1 MAPITAVTARMIL
14 DSRGNPTVEC
24 EVTADKQTFRAA
36 VPSGASTGENEAH
49 ELRDKDPAV
58 YLGKGVSK
66 AVSNV
71 KQLIGPQLL
80 GMDPTAQASIDQK
93 MIDMDGTEF
102 KGKLGANAILGVS
115 MAVCRAGAAAK
126 GVPLYQHLNDLAGNP
141 KMVMPVPCFNVVNG
155 GVHAGNYLAFQEFFL
170 IPDGADTFSEAL
182 RLGAETYHT
191 LKGIIKAKYG
201 ECAQTHAHACERAHQ
216 IESSNR
222 IGPNQTYAKAK
233 SEALPF
239 VH

>member
-1 MAPITAVTARMIL
+1 
-14 DSRGNPTVEC
+14 
-24 EVTADKQTFRAA
+24 
-36 VPSGASTGENEAH
+36 
-49 ELRDKDPAV
+49 
-58 YLGKGVSK
+58 
-66 AVSNV
+66 
-71 KQLIGPQLL
+71 
-80 GMDPTAQASIDQK
+80 